1 MFPMHRRH
9 QQLLQ
14 EAFGRDPS
22 NPLEDFNGSTVLDN
36 DFSKELN
43 STATTMENLSLN
55 EKVPPS
61 LRILRWA

>member
-1 MFPMHRRH
+1 MHRRH

-22 NPLEDFNGSTVLDN
+22 NALDDLNGSVLEN

-43 STATTMENLSLN
+43 STAANLENLSLS

-61 LRILRWA
+61 LRILRWD